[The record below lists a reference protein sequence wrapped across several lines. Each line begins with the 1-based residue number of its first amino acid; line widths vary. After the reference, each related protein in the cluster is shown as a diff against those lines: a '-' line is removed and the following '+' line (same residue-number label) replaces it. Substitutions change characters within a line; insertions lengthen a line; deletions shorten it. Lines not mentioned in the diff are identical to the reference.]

1 LQLSEY
7 FKGVLSHEQ
16 SLLEVANTNAT
27 ASTLVADLDPTVKF
41 HSLQYAL
48 FTTNFVEIVGGLFFL
63 LTALYIVADK
73 READR
78 AATGKS
84 ISRAHIL

>member
-1 LQLSEY
+1 LTISGAE
-7 FKGVLSHEQ
+7 
-16 SLLEVANTNAT
+16 NAT
-27 ASTLVADLDPTVKF
+27 ESAILNDVVDPHVKF

-48 FTTNFVEIVGGLFFL
+48 FTTNFVEIIGGLFFL

-73 READR
+73 RAADR

-84 ISRAHIL
+84 ISRAHVL

>member
-1 LQLSEY
+1 MDVGL
-7 FKGVLSHEQ
+7 
-16 SLLEVANTNAT
+16 NAT
-27 ASTLVADLDPTVKF
+27 ASAVLTKVDPLVEF

-48 FTTNFVEIVGGLFFL
+48 FSTNFVEVIGGLFFV

>member
-1 LQLSEY
+1 LSIDV
-7 FKGVLSHEQ
+7 GL
-16 SLLEVANTNAT
+16 NAT
-27 ASTLVADLDPTVKF
+27 ASSLLTEVDPRVKF

-48 FTTNFVEIVGGLFFL
+48 FSTNFVEVIGGLFFV

>member
-1 LQLSEY
+1 MSIDA
-7 FKGVLSHEQ
+7 
-16 SLLEVANTNAT
+16 SLNGT
-27 ASTLVADLDPTVKF
+27 ASILTTEVDPVVKF

-48 FTTNFVEIVGGLFFL
+48 FSTNFVEIIGGLFFL